1 MSKNLDKRLRQLI
14 ANAYERTPA
23 MRERMAAAGIT
34 PDDIQSAADL
44 PKLPVLQKD
53 DLVALHTANPPFGG
67 MLAVDTADLPRV
79 YISPGPIFDP
89 QPPPTDRERESM
101 LAPFQY
107 VGFRR
112 GDRVLNTFAYHIT
125 PAGLLFDEAL
135 RACGATVLPTGP
147 GNSDLQILMATKLG
161 ASGFIGQPSYLMTLL
176 EKMSELGIGAD
187 RSPFRK
193 ALFSAEP
200 YTPAQR
206 TKFEHEYGMKTT
218 SAYGTADLGLF
229 AYTVKGVR
237 GFCVSESVHIEIVD
251 PKSGT
256 TLPAEEVGEI
266 VVTTFNPA
274 YPLIRFCTGDLG
286 ALAALPDPGNPGTQQ
301 ITGLFGRSGEA
312 VKVRGMFLHPNQLLA
327 ARGYFPQIARL
338 RAIISR
344 PENADV
350 VVVQVELAA
359 GANEEGLAAGLQ
371 QLAQQATRLRID
383 HVEIVAPG
391 IIPPDGK
398 SIVDERDWG

>member
-44 PKLPVLQKD
+44 PKLPLLQKD
-53 DLVALHTANPPFGG
+53 ELVALHAANPPFGG
-67 MLAVDTADLPRV
+67 MLAIDTADLPRV

-107 VGFRR
+107 VGFGR

-206 TKFEHEYGMKTT
+206 TKFEDEYGMKTT

-229 AYTVKGVR
+229 AYTVAGVR

-266 VVTTFNPA
+266 VVTTFNLA
-274 YPLIRFCTGDLG
+274 YPLIRFGTGDLG
-286 ALAALPDPGNPGTQQ
+286 ALAALPDAGNPGTQQ

-327 ARGYFPQIARL
+327 ARSYFPQIARL
-338 RAIISR
+338 HAIISR

>member
-1 MSKNLDKRLRQLI
+1 MSKNLDERLQQLV
-14 ANAYERTPA
+14 ADAHERTPA
-23 MRERMAAAGIT
+23 MRERMVAAGIT
-34 PDDIQSAADL
+34 PGDIQSAEDL

-53 DLVALHTANPPFGG
+53 ELVALHATNPPFGG
-67 MLAVDTADLPRV
+67 MLAIDIEDLPRV

-89 QPPPTDRERESM
+89 QPPSTNREAA
-101 LAPFQY
+101 LAPFHY
-107 VGFRR
+107 VGFGP

-176 EKMSELGIGAD
+176 EKMTELGIGAD

-200 YTPAQR
+200 YTPTQR
-206 TKFEHEYGMKTT
+206 AKFEDEYGMKTT

-229 AYTVKGVR
+229 AYTAADVR
-237 GFCVSESVHIEIVD
+237 GFCVCESVHIEIVD
-251 PKSGT
+251 PESGT
-256 TLPAEEVGEI
+256 ALPAEEVGEI
-266 VVTTFNPA
+266 VVTTFNTA
-274 YPLIRFCTGDLG
+274 YPLIRFGTGDLG
-286 ALAALPDPGNPGTQQ
+286 ALAAVPDDGNPGVQQ

-312 VKVRGMFLHPNQLLA
+312 IKVRGMFLHPNQLLA
-327 ARGYFPQIARL
+327 ARGHFPQIVRL
-338 RAIISR
+338 RAIITR

-350 VVVQVELAA
+350 VVVQVELVA
-359 GANEEGLAAGLQ
+359 GANEEGLSAGLQ
-371 QLAQQATRLRID
+371 QLAQQAIRLRID
-383 HVEIVAPG
+383 RVEIVAPG
-391 IIPPDGK
+391 VLPPGSK
-398 SIVDERDWG
+398 PIVDERNWD